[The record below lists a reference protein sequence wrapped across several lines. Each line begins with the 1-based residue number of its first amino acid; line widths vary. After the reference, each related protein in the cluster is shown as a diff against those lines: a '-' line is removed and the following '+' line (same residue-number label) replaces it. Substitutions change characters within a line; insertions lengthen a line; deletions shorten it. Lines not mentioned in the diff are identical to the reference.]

1 MTLNQP
7 RHRFQICAAGE
18 NILRQRP
25 LVRAQVILQQSLE
38 HGAQIGGRLEI
49 AVLVEIGGLQARPI
63 GDHAPAFER
72 ATGEERNRRGAVV
85 GAFGAVDARGAA
97 ELGDQRHYRL
107 MPCRPHIGFDR
118 GKCAVERAE
127 QLREAAVGNALVGV
141 RIPAVERQCADPR
154 PVGLPQKFRR
164 GACGLGK
171 ITAHLRRTGASRLL
185 RHVAGMLNR
194 CEPGALVDRGGKPR
208 VGMAIGVEQALHGVG
223 ARRLHPLRRP
233 RQHRRWAAHH
243 ERRHRADGKGFGAM
257 RVDTAAGRKTRERA
271 IEPARVAH
279 GRFRQAAFENAL
291 PVEMRALASLWQT
304 FHSETL
310 ARIIRR
316 PATAWTAFCGSIAF
330 WHLPRL
336 YRIAVN
342 DEGLHVIMHLSFLAA
357 GLLFWSV
364 VLEPS
369 GKRRLDFGRSI
380 LFVFSA
386 AMVTGIPG
394 ALLIF
399 ARRVMYQDP
408 NAAMT
413 FGLSPLEDQQ
423 LAGLIM
429 WIPMDLVLF
438 GVAGA
443 LFVAWLSSAD
453 RRQLANAAAHAGRLL
468 LILYLLSGCG
478 ESGNVEA
485 HRDLD
490 GNRSQGAA
498 LIVQYG
504 CGTCHEI
511 TGIPG
516 AYGLVGPSLDHFGRR
531 IYIAGMLRNS
541 PDNLIR
547 WLQNPQAIVPG
558 NVMPNMH
565 ISKVD
570 ADDIAAYLLTL
581 Q

>member
-1 MTLNQP
+1 MPLVARLMVILVILSVP
-7 RHRFQICAAGE
+7 CAASAHGGNAARANWE
-18 NILRQRP
+18 PELLPALLLTLSAILYGIGAVRCRAMSHRLIGLRQIMSMS
-25 LVRAQVILQQSLE
+25 A
-38 HGAQIGGRLEI
+38 
-49 AVLVEIGGLQARPI
+49 
-63 GDHAPAFER
+63 
-72 ATGEERNRRGAVV
+72 
-85 GAFGAVDARGAA
+85 
-97 ELGDQRHYRL
+97 
-107 MPCRPHIGFDR
+107 
-118 GKCAVERAE
+118 
-127 QLREAAVGNALVGV
+127 
-141 RIPAVERQCADPR
+141 
-154 PVGLPQKFRR
+154 
-164 GACGLGK
+164 GLGVLA
-171 ITAHLRRTGASRLL
+171 ITLLSPLHALAERLVSAHMMQHLLLMLIAS
-185 RHVAGMLNR
+185 
-194 CEPGALVDRGGKPR
+194 
-208 VGMAIGVEQALHGVG
+208 
-223 ARRLHPLRRP
+223 PLIIWGRP
-233 RQHRRWAAHH
+233 MIVFMW
-243 ERRHRADGKGFGAM
+243 
-257 RVDTAAGRKTRERA
+257 
-271 IEPARVAH
+271 
-279 GRFRQAAFENAL
+279 AL
-291 PVEMRALASLWQT
+291 PRRSRKFFASLWQT